1 MRRAVEPGNA
11 KVHQRSARKEQPM
24 PKVSA
29 NGISL
34 NYEVQGTGEPVILIP
49 YRAADHACYAFQ
61 VAEYAKHFRCV
72 SIDPRGAGETDKP
85 AGSYSTELFADDVA
99 AFMQAVGIGRA
110 HVAGMSLG
118 AAVGMWL
125 AAKYP

>member
-1 MRRAVEPGNA
+1 
-11 KVHQRSARKEQPM
+11 M

-34 NYEVQGTGEPVILIP
+34 NYEVQGNGEPVILIP
-49 YRAADHACYAFQ
+49 YLAADHACYAFQ

-72 SIDPRGAGETDKP
+72 SIDPRGAGESDKP

-99 AFMQAVGIGRA
+99 AFMQAVGIDRA
-110 HVAGMSLG
+110 HVAGLSLG

-125 AAKYP
+125 AAKHP